1 MVSTWTESY
10 RDRGWQ
16 GSWTVFY
23 WAWWISWSPFVGMFI
38 ARVSKGR
45 TIREFIFGVLLVPS
59 VITFLWLTAFG
70 GSAIWLDLKGLVPGL
85 GERIIADESTALFV
99 FLEQFPLS
107 SISSVIGILLVI
119 SFFVTSSDSGSLVID
134 SITAGGKL
142 DAPVA
147 QRIFWALI
155 EGAVAAV
162 LLIGGGLVALQTA
175 AVTTGLPFMIILI
188 VMMYSLNKGL
198 RSEVARTKYL
208 ALNEDKKS
216 YEKKIAGMIA
226 KRLTKKEEKK

>member
-1 MVSTWTESY
+1 M
-10 RDRGWQ
+10 
-16 GSWTVFY
+16 
-23 WAWWISWSPFVGMFI
+23 
-38 ARVSKGR
+38 
-45 TIREFIFGVLLVPS
+45 
-59 VITFLWLTAFG
+59 
-70 GSAIWLDLKGLVPGL
+70 DLKGVASGL
-85 GERIIADESTALFV
+85 GERIIADESTALFI
-99 FLEQFPLS
+99 FFEQFPLS
-107 SISSVIGILLVI
+107 SIVSVVGVLLVI

-142 DAPVA
+142 DAPVG
-147 QRIFWALI
+147 QRIFWASI

-162 LLIGGGLVALQTA
+162 LLLGGGLVALQTA

-208 ALNEDKKS
+208 AQSQDKKS

-226 KRLTKKEEKK
+226 KRLTKKDKKI